1 MKEKE
6 GGFDNRITKRS
17 KFTKRRSIN
26 RCKKGKLLLFT
37 VHHTRKMEEFRR
49 KKAGKGGRLCG
60 EAQHTIA
67 KSEDKTSSFTLT
79 LFAVKLAETR
89 RH

>member
-1 MKEKE
+1 
-6 GGFDNRITKRS
+6 
-17 KFTKRRSIN
+17 
-26 RCKKGKLLLFT
+26 
-37 VHHTRKMEEFRR
+37 MEEFRR